1 MRGMKFETSGMKDGI
16 SEMKDGISEMNQ
28 KLNSI
33 EGVLTQ
39 TKDTTGMLFMYNYTL
54 TIDFPIG
61 KLNLYHMINNFIVE
75 FPQPLFFSIILL
87 IS

>member
-1 MRGMKFETSGMKDGI
+1 MSEMKDGMKDGMSGMKDGMSGMKDEM
-16 SEMKDGISEMNQ
+16 SEMKDGMSGMKDGMSEMNE

-54 TIDFPIG
+54 TIDFPIQFESCV
-61 KLNLYHMINNFIVE
+61 YTI
-75 FPQPLFFSIILL
+75 
-87 IS
+87 